1 MTYSVTQLISNAY
14 YTSGI
19 VARGYETVSGEQYT
33 DGLALLNALLDFKT
47 VDKRTIPFFTP
58 YTFNAVIGQEMYFVP
73 NLIEVE
79 SITFNIGTVRFSMSE
94 QQRKQ
99 YFGAPRV
106 DNISALP
113 FNWHMENTIGGANI
127 YMYFLPAGEYP
138 IKIFGKFSLSN
149 ITATTDLSTVFDNFY
164 IEYLRY
170 LLADYICEF
179 NNIDMPMRSSARLRE
194 YEKKIID
201 FSPLDFTVRKV
212 STLQKDSGYNWAD
225 VNIGL
230 GWRP

>member
-1 MTYSVTQLISNAY
+1 MTYTVQKLISNAY
-14 YTSGI
+14 YLSGI
-19 VARGYETVSGEQYT
+19 VARGFETVSGDQYT
-33 DGLALLNALLDFKT
+33 DGLDLLNSLLAFKT
-47 VDKRTIPFFTP
+47 VDDRTIPFFLP
-58 YTFNAVIGQEMYFVP
+58 YQFTAVVGQEMYFVP
-73 NLIEVE
+73 NLIEVQ

-94 QQRKQ
+94 QQRKA

-113 FNWHMENTIGGANI
+113 FNWHMEKTIGGSNI

-149 ITATTDLSTVFDNFY
+149 ITNTTDLSTVFDTFY

-179 NNIDMPMRSSARLRE
+179 NNIDMPMKAAMRLKT

-201 FSPLDFTVRKV
+201 FSPFDFTVDKV
-212 STLQKDSGYNWAD
+212 STLEQDSGYNWAD